1 MLDILNEF
9 LKLIGGVAAIGA
21 GSSAF
26 AYAIFR
32 IFTTKWIEAR
42 FSERLEA
49 FKHQQNQEI
58 EHLRFRI
65 NTMMDWNV
73 KLHQREFDIL
83 PETWNL
89 LNEAFYTIEP
99 IAIGFQQYP
108 NLDEMSADRLEEF
121 LEKSPL
127 TGVQKTELRSEANKI
142 QYYRAVKTMHDLN
155 TAINS
160 YNQFHLL
167 VAKNAIFI
175 VEPIKTAFLS
185 LDQMLKEAIIERQV
199 QPQKFDKGVILN
211 ERGKQLLK
219 ALEEGIQGRLWSS
232 QDSKTEHHF
241 DSASRPLA

>member
-1 MLDILNEF
+1 MPDIFNEF

-21 GSSAF
+21 ASSAF
-26 AYAIFR
+26 AYAMFR
-32 IFTTKWIEAR
+32 IFTTKWIETR

-83 PETWNL
+83 PETWSL

-127 TGVQKTELRSEANKI
+127 TVVQKTELKSESNKV
-142 QYYRAVKTMHDLN
+142 QYYKAVKTMHDLN
-155 TAINS
+155 TAIDS

-167 VAKNAIFI
+167 LAKNAIFI
-175 VEPIKTAFLS
+175 IEPIKAAFLAM
-185 LDQMLKEAIIERQV
+185 DQMLKDAIIERQV
-199 QPQKFDKGVILN
+199 QPQLFDKGVILN
-211 ERGKQLLK
+211 EKGKQLLK

-232 QDSKTEHHF
+232 QDSKTKQQ
-241 DSASRPLA
+241 

>member
-1 MLDILNEF
+1 MPDILNEF
-9 LKLIGGVAAIGA
+9 FKLIGGVASIGLA
-21 GSSAF
+21 SSAF
-26 AYAIFR
+26 AYAMFR
-32 IFTTKWIEAR
+32 LFTTKWIETR
-42 FSERLEA
+42 FSERLET

-65 NTMMDWNV
+65 NTVMDWNV

-83 PETWNL
+83 PETWSL

-99 IAIGFQQYP
+99 IAIGYQQYP

-127 TGVQKTELRSEANKI
+127 TAVQKTELKSESNKI
-142 QYYRAVKTMHDLN
+142 KYYQSVKMMHDLN
-155 TAINS
+155 TAIDS

-167 VAKNAIFI
+167 LAKNAIFV
-175 VEPIKTAFLS
+175 VEPIKTAVLA

-211 ERGKQLLK
+211 DKGKQLLK
-219 ALEEGIQGRLWSS
+219 ALEQGIQERLWSS
-232 QDSKTEHHF
+232 QDSKT
-241 DSASRPLA
+241 

>member
-1 MLDILNEF
+1 MPDILNEF

-21 GSSAF
+21 ASSAF
-26 AYAIFR
+26 AYAMFR
-32 IFTTKWIEAR
+32 IFTTKWIKTR
-42 FSERLEA
+42 FSQRLEA

-83 PETWNL
+83 PETWSL

-108 NLDEMSADRLEEF
+108 NLDEMSTDRLEEF

-127 TGVQKTELRSEANKI
+127 TVVQKTELRSESNKV
-142 QYYRAVKTMHDLN
+142 QYYREVKTMHDLN
-155 TAINS
+155 TAIDS

-167 VAKNAIFI
+167 FSKNAIFI
-175 VEPIKTAFLS
+175 VEPIKTAFLA
-185 LDQMLKEAIIERQV
+185 LDQMLKEAIIERLCGFRA
-199 QPQKFDKGVILN
+199 KEAG
-211 ERGKQLLK
+211 
-219 ALEEGIQGRLWSS
+219 
-232 QDSKTEHHF
+232 
-241 DSASRPLA
+241 

>member
-1 MLDILNEF
+1 MPDILNEF

-21 GSSAF
+21 ASSAF
-26 AYAIFR
+26 AYAMFR
-32 IFTTKWIEAR
+32 LFTTKWIETR

-83 PETWNL
+83 PETWSL

-127 TGVQKTELRSEANKI
+127 TVVRKTELKSESNKI
-142 QYYRAVKTMHDLN
+142 EYYRAVKTMHDLN
-155 TAINS
+155 TAIDS

-167 VAKNAIFI
+167 LAKNAIFI
-175 VEPIKTAFLS
+175 VEPIKTAFLA

-199 QPQKFDKGVILN
+199 QPQKFDKGVMLN
-211 ERGKQLLK
+211 DKGKQLLK
-219 ALEEGIQGRLWSS
+219 ALEQGIQGRLWSS
-232 QDSKTEHHF
+232 QDSKTEHQ
-241 DSASRPLA
+241 

>member
-1 MLDILNEF
+1 MSDILNDL
-9 LKLIGGVAAIGA
+9 LKLIGGVAAIGTA
-21 GSSAF
+21 SAAF
-26 AYAIFR
+26 AYAMFR
-32 IFTTKWIEAR
+32 IFTTKWIETR
-42 FSERLEA
+42 FSERLET

-58 EHLRFRI
+58 ERLRFRI

-83 PETWNL
+83 PETWSL

-127 TGVQKTELRSEANKI
+127 TVVQKTELKSDSNKI

-155 TAINS
+155 TAIDS

-167 VAKNAIFI
+167 LAKNAIFI
-175 VEPIKTAFLS
+175 VEPIKTAFLA
-185 LDQMLKEAIIERQV
+185 LDQMLKEAIIEHQV
-199 QPQKFDKGVILN
+199 QPQQFDKGVILN
-211 ERGKQLLK
+211 DKGKQLLK
-219 ALEEGIQGRLWSS
+219 ALEQGIQGRLWSS
-232 QDSKTEHHF
+232 QDSKTKHQ
-241 DSASRPLA
+241 

>member
-1 MLDILNEF
+1 MRDILNEF

-21 GSSAF
+21 ASSAF
-26 AYAIFR
+26 AYAMFR
-32 IFTTKWIEAR
+32 LFTTKWIETR

-83 PETWNL
+83 PETWSL
-89 LNEAFYTIEP
+89 LNEAFYTIGP
-99 IAIGFQQYP
+99 IALGFQQYP

-121 LEKSPL
+121 LEKSL
-127 TGVQKTELRSEANKI
+127 FTAVQKTELKSAFNKNN
-142 QYYRAVKTMHDLN
+142 YYRSVKMVNDLN
-155 TAINS
+155 TAIDS

-167 VAKNAIFI
+167 LAKNAIFV
-175 VEPIKTAFLS
+175 VEPIKTAFLA

-199 QPQKFDKGVILN
+199 QPQQFDKGVILN
-211 ERGKQLLK
+211 DKGKQLLK
-219 ALEEGIQGRLWSS
+219 ALEQGIQGRLWSP
-232 QDSKTEHHF
+232 QDSKTEH
-241 DSASRPLA
+241 